1 MTRRAIERL
10 RPYIGN
16 AIFDDAVVGNRS
28 AKKRRRIWHQP
39 KSYAARLGQVNLRG
53 GMIRSARL
61 CARGSGRQGLPA
73 LRNWSLSRSDYIGT
87 LEEGRGLPALI
98 ERASKELLGRGVG
111 VAQEDYVGD
120 DMEAS
125 NA

>member
-1 MTRRAIERL
+1 MGRGAIL
-10 RPYIGN
+10 R
-16 AIFDDAVVGNRS
+16 S
-28 AKKRRRIWHQP
+28 
-39 KSYAARLGQVNLRG
+39 
-53 GMIRSARL
+53 
-61 CARGSGRQGLPA
+61 GSGRQGLPA